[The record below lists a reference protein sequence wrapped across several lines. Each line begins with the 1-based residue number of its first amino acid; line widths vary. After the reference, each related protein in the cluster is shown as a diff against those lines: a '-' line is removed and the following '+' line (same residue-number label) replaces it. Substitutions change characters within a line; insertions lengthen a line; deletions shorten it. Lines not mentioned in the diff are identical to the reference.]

1 MRFAACIEYDG
12 SGFSGWQIQKHA
24 VRTIQGEV
32 ERALS
37 KVANHPVSI
46 ITAGRTD
53 AQVHAT
59 HQVIHFDSESPRD
72 LQAWVRGS
80 NRFLDKD
87 VRLLWVREVDDEFHA
102 RFSAL
107 SRSYRFVIYNN
118 RVNTAILRKSAT
130 HVYYDLHIEKMKTAA
145 ECLLGEHDFSAFRAS
160 GCQAHSPV
168 RRVEHLSL
176 DRSGSW
182 LWFDIKANA
191 FLQHMV
197 RNIAGCLIAVG
208 SGKKPVDWMGHVL
221 HSRDRT
227 KGGVTATPNGL
238 YLCGVD
244 YSESFNLPSSYRHLS
259 YWA

>member
-1 MRFAACIEYDG
+1 MRYAACVEYDG

-32 ERALS
+32 ERALT
-37 KVANHPVSI
+37 KVANHEVSI

-59 HQVIHFDSESPRD
+59 HQIIHFDSDAPREV
-72 LQAWVRGS
+72 QAWVRGC

-87 VRLLWVREVDDEFHA
+87 VRILWVEEVDEEFHA

-107 SRSYRFVIYNN
+107 SRSYRFVIYND

-130 HVYYDLHIEKMKTAA
+130 HVYYDLDLIRMQQAA
-145 ECLLGEHDFSAFRAS
+145 TYLIGEHDFSSFRAS

-168 RRVEHLSL
+168 RNVEHLIL
-176 DRSGSW
+176 NRSGSW
-182 LWFDIKANA
+182 IWFDIKANA

-197 RNIAGCLIAVG
+197 RNIAGCLIAIG
-208 SGKKPVDWMGHVL
+208 SGKQPVSWMQQVL
-221 HSRDRT
+221 VSQDRT

-238 YLCGVD
+238 YLCGVE
-244 YSESFNLPSSYRHLS
+244 YPEQFSLPSAYRTIQF
-259 YWA
+259 WK